1 MQDMGEESKMKQC
14 SFFLIRYVPNLVRDE
29 ALNIGLFL
37 HSPEERYL
45 GCLVTDDFRRI
56 KQFHP
61 KADLEFLRELE
72 QDFAQQIDER
82 GEDLDAYIREL
93 QDSFSNLIQVTAPRA
108 CLLGDP
114 QTEIQSMF
122 DRYVGSR
129 VSGPPPEDT
138 RLRIKQRL
146 TAALA
151 RAGVWERLEKRIPAA
166 QWTKKGDPF
175 TFDYAYKPLVVEG
188 KPNGHI
194 KLVHA
199 LSLRRDAGLAKELA
213 YTIDRVRE
221 NEPADLTAVVAALA
235 APDDEVA
242 RASQEILE
250 ERRISL
256 QPLSGIDEY
265 AHSVRREL
273 AL

>member
-1 MQDMGEESKMKQC
+1 MVEGSKLKQC
-14 SFFLIRYVPNLVRDE
+14 SFFLIRYVPSLVRDE

-37 HSPEERYL
+37 YSPEEKYL

-61 KADLEFLRELE
+61 QADLEFLRELE
-72 QDFAQQIDER
+72 ADFSRQTDEH
-82 GEDLDAYIREL
+82 GDDLDAYLRGL
-93 QDSFSNLIQVTAPRA
+93 QESLSNLIQMTPPRT
-108 CLLGDP
+108 CLVRDP

-146 TAALA
+146 TSALA
-151 RAGVWERLEKRIPAA
+151 RAGVWERLEKRIPAD
-166 QWTKKGDPF
+166 QWTKRGDPF
-175 TFDYAYKPLVVEG
+175 TFDYGYKPLAVEG
-188 KPNGHI
+188 RPNGHI

-221 NEPADLTAVVAALA
+221 KEPADLTAVVAALA

-250 ERRISL
+250 ERRIHL

-265 AHSVRREL
+265 ALSVGREL